1 LRMAGSYHKIGDTLD
16 EMGDSAKALNSLRK
30 AHKLMKIHGGDDYP
44 DIGEVLNSLGCAL
57 DSLGKFS
64 QSYKAYSA
72 SLDFCLRIFGEMHPK
87 TSIAYYNLGWH
98 YSAKKNLDLAFP
110 YIQKSC
116 QIDEKILGADHIEMG
131 TDIYMLGNLYLE
143 TGRVREAEECY
154 NRSLRIRREHLGDHH
169 TDTAV
174 VVRSLGR
181 LDEERGDIEAA
192 LEKYLHCLR
201 VEEDIYGGM
210 HRETA
215 DSRKYVARALI
226 ALGRVSEAKLQM
238 EQALKAEL
246 ASFKSDRQPDVG
258 ETYHLLG
265 IIEQKLGRLPQA
277 ASHFQKAWTIRKK
290 ALDPGSDEIK
300 SSYEAWRECGGKP
313 ER

>member
-1 LRMAGSYHKIGDTLD
+1 
-16 EMGDSAKALNSLRK
+16 
-30 AHKLMKIHGGDDYP
+30 
-44 DIGEVLNSLGCAL
+44 
-57 DSLGKFS
+57 
-64 QSYKAYSA
+64 
-72 SLDFCLRIFGEMHPK
+72 
-87 TSIAYYNLGWH
+87 
-98 YSAKKNLDLAFP
+98 
-110 YIQKSC
+110 
-116 QIDEKILGADHIEMG
+116 
-131 TDIYMLGNLYLE
+131 
-143 TGRVREAEECY
+143 
-154 NRSLRIRREHLGDHH
+154 
-169 TDTAV
+169 
-174 VVRSLGR
+174 LGR

-246 ASFKSDRQPDVG
+246 ASFKSDRHPDVG